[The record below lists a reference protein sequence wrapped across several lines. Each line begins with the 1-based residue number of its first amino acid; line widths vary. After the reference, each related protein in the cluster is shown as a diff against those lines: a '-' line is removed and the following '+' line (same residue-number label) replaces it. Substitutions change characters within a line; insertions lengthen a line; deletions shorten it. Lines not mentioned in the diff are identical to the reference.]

1 MNVQRFL
8 NDRRVPFDIL
18 THEPTYD
25 AQHMAQAVHVS
36 GREVAKTVLLRANHG
51 YKYIV
56 AVLPATSMID
66 FAMAS
71 RNLGDT
77 ELALATE
84 IEMADI
90 CPDCEIGALPPFGS
104 HYGLKTLVD
113 ESLAADEW
121 IVFEGNSHTEAIR
134 MKFADFCDLEH
145 PLVMPI
151 AATTACHAH

>member
-8 NDRRVPFDIL
+8 NEHHVPFDIL

-25 AQHMAQAVHVS
+25 AQHMAQAVHVP

-51 YKYIV
+51 YKYLV

-66 FAMAS
+66 FAKAS

-84 IEMADI
+84 LEMADV

-104 HYGLKTLVD
+104 HYGLNTVVD
-113 ESLAADEW
+113 ESLAADET
-121 IVFEGNSHTEAIR
+121 IVFEGNAHTEAIR

-145 PLVMPI
+145 PLVFPI
-151 AATTACHAH
+151 SAPAACHCK

>member
-1 MNVQRFL
+1 MNVQKFL
-8 NDRRVPFDIL
+8 KDRGVPFDVL

-25 AQHMAQAVHVS
+25 SQHLAQAVHVP

-56 AVLPATSMID
+56 AVLPATTMID
-66 FAMAS
+66 FAKAS
-71 RNLGDT
+71 KNLGDS

-113 ESLAADEW
+113 EALAADEW
-121 IVFEGNSHTEAIR
+121 IVFEGNSHTEALR
-134 MKFADFCDLEH
+134 TRFADFCDLEH

-151 AATTACHAH
+151 AAAACHAC